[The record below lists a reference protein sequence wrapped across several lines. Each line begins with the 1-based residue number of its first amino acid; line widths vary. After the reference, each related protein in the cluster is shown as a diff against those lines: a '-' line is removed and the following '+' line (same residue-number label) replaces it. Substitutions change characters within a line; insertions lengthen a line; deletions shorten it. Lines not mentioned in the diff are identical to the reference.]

1 MLRALLS
8 RLFAGSKKT
17 DAKSPQDSSQV
28 AYVEWSCL
36 DSACKEGRE
45 LEKWIWL
52 PRLSPTPPLADCNRK
67 NRCPCI
73 LVYVLEEE
81 QGARDV
87 LQILKEMGGKALR
100 KDVEERRDL
109 ESKERDRQQRRVSDM
124 STEARA
130 LEKQNSHQAVELY
143 RKCIEGAIANQ
154 SGDEW
159 DLRDLPYWFNRLT
172 LLLER
177 EKRWEEALQEIER
190 YENTPLQWVN
200 KQEKEALAKRKMRIG
215 KKLDTPQAGNSEQ

>member
-17 DAKSPQDSSQV
+17 GAKGSQDTPQV

-36 DSACKEGRE
+36 DSACKKGRE

-52 PRLSPTPPLADCNRK
+52 PHLSPTPPLAECNRK
-67 NRCPCI
+67 DRCPCL
-73 LVYVLEEE
+73 LVYILEEE
-81 QGARDV
+81 RGAKDV
-87 LQILKEMGGKALR
+87 LQILNEVGGKALR
-100 KDVEERRDL
+100 KDMEKRLDL
-109 ESKERDRQQRRVSDM
+109 ERKEQASKQKQVSDM
-124 STEARA
+124 STEARE
-130 LEKQNSHQAVELY
+130 LEKHNSLQAVELY
-143 RKCIEGAIANQ
+143 RKCIDGAIANQ

-190 YENTPLQWVN
+190 YEDTPLQWVN
-200 KQEKEALAKRKMRIG
+200 KQEKEALAKRKIRIG
-215 KKLDTPQAGNSEQ
+215 KKLGMPQAGNTE